1 MVVLIAVVIGYLNL
15 EGKIIIIEELDS
27 ATEVMK
33 NSESLINNAKLI
45 TENITK
51 NVSTERI
58 SDNFNDGNS

>member
-1 MVVLIAVVIGYLNL
+1 MIVLIAVVIGYLNL